1 MNSLDVYDFDYLQG
15 TGVQAQQ
22 EAAAAVADTS
32 SVTTVGTQT
41 QVVGFDASG
50 LPVAINVAGD
60 ANGAGLSV
68 SAGTLTA
75 TLTQDL
81 RTTASPTFAGLTVA
95 GVVLQPVKNNY
106 AAAVAPTVN
115 DDSADGYA
123 IGSQWIDTVLD
134 DAYICCDSSLGSA
147 VWKKITP

>member
-1 MNSLDVYDFDYLQG
+1 MKSLDVYDFDYLQG
-15 TGVQAQQ
+15 AGVRAQQ

-32 SVTTVGTQT
+32 NLTTVGAQT

-123 IGSQWIDTVLD
+123 VGSVWVDTVTDTGYMLM
-134 DAYICCDSSLGSA
+134 DATVGAA
-147 VWKKITP
+147 VWKQITA

>member
-32 SVTTVGTQT
+32 GVTTVGTQT

-106 AAAVAPTVN
+106 AAAAAPTVN
-115 DDSADGYA
+115 DDSGDGYA
-123 IGSQWIDTVLD
+123 IGSVWVDTVTDTGYMLM
-134 DAYICCDSSLGSA
+134 DATVGAA
-147 VWKKITP
+147 VWKQITA